1 MKRNCDMVR
10 DLMPLC
16 IDGAASEESQQVVA
30 EHVAECKSCQQIYQ
44 DMQGSLPAG
53 QDHGADRMPLRCIKL
68 FRYL

>member
-30 EHVAECKSCQQIYQ
+30 LNARAASRSIRICRGVC
-44 DMQGSLPAG
+44 LPG
-53 QDHGADRMPLRCIKL
+53 RIMVRKL
-68 FRYL
+68 SSANK

>member
-1 MKRNCDMVR
+1 
-10 DLMPLC
+10 MPLC

-53 QDHGADRMPLRCIKL
+53 QDHGAEAVFSEQMTQRIRKKQRKRL
-68 FRYL
+68 